1 MKLASWHTVALAL
14 IMAVSGPPSHAQ
26 NTDDAAI
33 RRLLDR
39 LEKAV
44 QSGDGGAYTD
54 LLSPTAST
62 VRAAN
67 FTALE
72 FRPGATRVVIQER
85 DRQALR
91 GTLSGNGY
99 RLVVDAF
106 IEFGTSARIA
116 TWQLDVRKID
126 AFEWLEETMFTDSIH
141 ATVEGAD
148 LFSQRL
154 AKELLLPALTA
165 PR

>member
-1 MKLASWHTVALAL
+1 MKLASRHTLALAL
-14 IMAVSGPPSHAQ
+14 IVALSALPSHAQ
-26 NTDDAAI
+26 DTDDAGI

-39 LEKAV
+39 MEKAA
-44 QSGDGGAYTD
+44 QSGDGGAYSD

-72 FRPGATRVVIQER
+72 FRPRPTRVVIQER

-91 GTLSGNGY
+91 GTLSVNGY
-99 RLVVDAF
+99 RLIVDAF
-106 IEFGTSARIA
+106 IEFGASARIA

-126 AFEWLEETMFTDSIH
+126 DSEWL
-141 ATVEGAD
+141 VG
-148 LFSQRL
+148 
-154 AKELLLPALTA
+154 
-165 PR
+165 